1 MKKIVI
7 IFLLLALTCTA
18 HEFWLNPERF
28 FYKKGDTA
36 TILLQVGE
44 DFEGSPWK
52 GTITRLSLFS
62 PFKNETPIKPEV
74 DTAKRSVKVLLEEKG
89 TNILILQNKP
99 SKIELEAEKFNAYL
113 KEDGLD
119 EILEYRKKNGLE
131 NSVGKEIYERC
142 AKLLLRVEEANDK
155 NFSRKTNLPLEILP
169 LNNPYAG
176 NLEKI
181 KTKRVY
187 FQVYFQGEIAKNL
200 RIRFWQKI
208 GKELIKQEANTDTKG
223 EVSFDFTPK
232 GKIMISSVK
241 MIAHD
246 KPQEADWHSYW
257 ASLVFGYE

>member
-1 MKKIVI
+1 MKKIAI

-28 FYKKGDTA
+28 FYKKGETA
-36 TILLQVGE
+36 TIFLQVGE

-62 PFKNETPIKPEV
+62 PFRGETPIKPEV

-89 TNILILQNKP
+89 TNILVLQNKP

-131 NSVGKEIYERC
+131 NSTGREIYERC
-142 AKLLLRVEEANDK
+142 AKLLLKVENTNDK
-155 NFSRKTNLPLEILP
+155 NFSRKTNLPLEIVP

-187 FQVYFQGEIAKNL
+187 FQVYFRGETAKNL

-208 GKELIKQEANTDTKG
+208 GQELIKQEANTSNSG